1 MPFDDGLVYYDG
13 PIISVGQ
20 FKNDPDKSFY
30 LRISASLSS
39 TPDGPEY
46 PRQLESVT
54 HYLEFPSRE
63 DVDATLPDKTVPTLE
78 SYRQAP
84 SILREVC
91 PWTRLGAGQS
101 ENCAVTIPDVSN
113 AAVPV
118 GIGRASCW
126 ERRSQYG

>member
-1 MPFDDGLVYYDG
+1 MRISDWSSDVCSSDLRLFSMPFDVVLVYFDG

-46 PRQLESVT
+46 PRQMESVT

-63 DVDATLPDKTVPTLE
+63 DVDATLHDKTVPTLE
-78 SYRQAP
+78 SSRQAS
-84 SILREVC
+84 SILRAVYH
-91 PWTRLGAGQS
+91 WTLLGAGQS
-101 ENCAVTIPDVSN
+101 ATYTVTISDV
-113 AAVPV
+113 PTD
-118 GIGRASCW
+118 
-126 ERRSQYG
+126 

>member
-1 MPFDDGLVYYDG
+1 MPFDDVLVYYDG

-46 PRQLESVT
+46 PRQMESVT

-63 DVDATLPDKTVPTLE
+63 DVDATLHDKTVPTFE
-78 SYRQAP
+78 SYRQAT

-91 PWTRLGAGQS
+91 SWNLLGAGQS
-101 ENCAVTIPDVSN
+101 ENCTVRT
-113 AAVPV
+113 AA
-118 GIGRASCW
+118 
-126 ERRSQYG
+126 RRGGKGWVHT